1 MAACV
6 SANNNV
12 KGRNTDKEI
21 ADTVSMIV
29 RAENVKSVLAT

>member
-21 ADTVSMIV
+21 ADTVIMI